1 MKIPSKIIL
10 ASSSPRR
17 KELLEKL
24 GLKFDTIPSLIDEIP
39 LPGESP
45 EDFALR
51 VSAEKALSVSRNL
64 GDDSVVIGADTIV
77 VIEGE
82 ILGKPKDE
90 KEAMAMLEKI
100 SGKEHRVITG
110 FSIIKPKADILYRKF
125 AESRVKIKILAPW
138 EIEGYIKTGEPMDKA
153 GAYGAQGIGAF
164 MIEEIHG
171 SYTNVVGLSLAQVV
185 DVLTRLGVLKLFDE
199 YIRKSKKGSG
209 EN

>member
-1 MKIPSKIIL
+1 MKMVSKIIL

-24 GLKFDTIPSLIDEIP
+24 GLRFEVIPSLIDEIP
-39 LPGESP
+39 LRDESP

-51 VSAEKALSVSRNL
+51 TSTEKALSVSRSL
-64 GDDSVVIGADTIV
+64 DSDSVVIGADTIV
-77 VIEGE
+77 VIGGE

-90 KEAMAMLEKI
+90 EEATIMLEKI
-100 SGKEHRVITG
+100 AGREHGVITG
-110 FSIIKPKADILYRKF
+110 FSIVKPEAEILYRNLV
-125 AESRVKIKILAPW
+125 ESRVKIKTLAPC

-171 SYTNVVGLSLAQVV
+171 SYTNVVGLPLAQVI
-185 DVLTRLGVLKLFDE
+185 DVLTRLGVLKLFGE
-199 YIRKSKKGSG
+199 YERI
-209 EN
+209 